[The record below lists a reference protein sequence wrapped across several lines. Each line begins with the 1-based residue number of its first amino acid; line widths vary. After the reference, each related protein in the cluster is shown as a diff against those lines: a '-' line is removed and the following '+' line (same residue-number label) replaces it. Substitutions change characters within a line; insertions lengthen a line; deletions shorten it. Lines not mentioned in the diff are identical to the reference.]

1 MTSQTFQKQWQASL
15 GPRQVGADLETA
27 GISQSI
33 YHPIFAFLFSER
45 SRTQKKHQ
53 LNQDRGEESQHRVGA
68 QRMDQG
74 TEKFLKRNFCPTK

>member
-33 YHPIFAFLFSER
+33 YHPIFAFLFQREAVP
-45 SRTQKKHQ
+45 KK
-53 LNQDRGEESQHRVGA
+53 NIS
-68 QRMDQG
+68 
-74 TEKFLKRNFCPTK
+74 